1 MSILHATPGNVY
13 LDLGFQIL
21 TTQGSNACRLGTNL
35 MSGNASL
42 DIVGAGAG
50 NARAVTLW
58 DNVYVPG
65 DLIVSGNT
73 SASGGSLTNLNASAI
88 TTGTLAN
95 PRLPSAID
103 VSTVN
108 ANSSVTTATV
118 TASGNVN
125 ASQLAASGLAY
136 VGGAL
141 TAPAGTTTDV
151 TGNLTSTGNITTT
164 ANVTASS
171 AGGFGF
177 FGNGR
182 NLTSLSATNVDS
194 GTLNT
199 ARLPTTITG
208 IASLTAVALVGDV
221 SGNLTSTGNITTTA
235 NVTASSAG
243 GFGFFGNG
251 RNVTSLSATNVDSG
265 TLNNARLPTNVDVS
279 GTLNA
284 NGATTLATAT
294 MTGNVNASQVAVSG
308 NTYIGG
314 TLTAAANITTTA
326 NVTASSAVG
335 LGFFGN
341 GRNLTSLSATNVD
354 AGTLPN
360 ARLPT
365 TITGI
370 TSLTATSLVGDHTGN
385 TTAAGNITTT
395 ANVTSGSGAG
405 VGFFGNGRNI
415 TNLTATNIDSGT
427 LNNARL
433 PTNHDIAGTLNA
445 NGATTLATATMSG
458 NVNASQL
465 AVSGIS
471 YIGGVLTAPA
481 GTTTNVT
488 GNLTATGNVTTT
500 ANVTSGSGAG
510 VGFYGNGRNITS
522 LTATNIDFGT
532 LNNARLPTNHDI
544 AGTLNANGATT
555 LATATMSGNVN
566 ASQLAVSGIS
576 YIGGVLTAPAGTTT
590 NVTGNLTATG
600 NVTTTANVTSGSGA
614 GVGFY
619 GNGRNITSLTATN
632 IDFGTLNNARLPT
645 NHDIAGTLNA
655 NGATTLATATM
666 SGNVNASQLAVSGIS
681 YIGGVLTA
689 PAGTTTNVTGNLT
702 STGNVTTTANV
713 TASSA
718 AGLGFFGNGRNIT
731 SLSATNVD
739 TGTLNNARLPTNVNI
754 GGTLNANG
762 TTTVV
767 DVTLGG
773 NITLAGQPTFGA
785 STGDGATYAVF
796 NNFVGSWYGLA
807 VRCSFDSTVRHV
819 FNTRNGNL
827 DMTGTCTAAAFSGD
841 GSLLS
846 GLSATN
852 VSSGQLA
859 NARLPTNV
867 DVAGTLNAN
876 GTVTFSGNVSM
887 INSRILTLSNTGV
900 GTQYIDTLNNNS
912 LRLWSY
918 APNNGGLISFLS
930 NATTVGLF
938 SFDGLS
944 VTGNASATKNVNSAQ
959 LSVSGIGYVNNL
971 VGSNVAMTGCVSAS
985 AFTAGTGQPVLIS
998 PNQSEKVR
1006 IDVNGN
1012 VGIGNSAPAHKLSVE
1027 GTSYLNGA
1035 VTATGSLTAA
1045 TFSGSGASL
1054 TALAADQVST
1064 GQLNNARL
1072 PSAISVA
1079 TSLQAN
1085 STITLSGT
1093 STFNL
1098 YNDAGILFTR
1108 YAAGQSSST
1117 EYFISRGGTSPY
1129 AFGNVLLIHTP
1140 SAVTDAAVV
1149 IGTSGGVV
1157 RLKVDSVTG
1166 NVGIGNSAPA
1176 HKLAV
1181 NGTAYASGNA
1191 QFLSNVHIG
1200 TVIAGAYLPSTPLT
1214 VGINSTDNQA
1224 AGNTFGTVATFMRT
1238 DGNRGNV
1245 GIALLCRSQGAYS
1258 IQLNPTATGNHLVFL
1273 DNRYPEFLGAGGSTG
1288 SERMR
1293 IDSSGNVGIAN
1304 TAPVHKLS
1312 VEGTSYLNGAV
1323 TATGSI
1329 TAAAGNLNA
1338 SQLAVSGASYLGGAA
1353 TFGGDVVL
1361 NNPSVGYI
1369 TRNAAAVGTGNLRI
1383 EFIRTGGGSLHSVA
1397 FTSNLVTCSGNIG
1410 IGTTGPAYQLQ
1421 LSTDSAAKPTTST
1434 WTIASDR
1441 RVKQDIENANIDLC
1455 YSTVRS
1461 LPLRRY
1467 AYDPVVFPDD
1477 AIRDRRVVGWIAQ
1490 EVEAV
1495 LPKAVSQSS
1504 QYGYDD
1510 FLSLD
1515 ADQLYKTMY
1524 GALQKVI
1531 SVQEAL
1537 EARVAA
1543 LEN

>member
-208 IASLTAVALVGDV
+208 IASLTATSLVGDV

-500 ANVTSGSGAG
+500 ANVTASSG
-510 VGFYGNGRNITS
+510 VGLGFFGNGRNITS
-522 LTATNIDFGT
+522 LSATNVDT
-532 LNNARLPTNHDI
+532 
-544 AGTLNANGATT
+544 
-555 LATATMSGNVN
+555 
-566 ASQLAVSGIS
+566 
-576 YIGGVLTAPAGTTT
+576 
-590 NVTGNLTATG
+590 
-600 NVTTTANVTSGSGA
+600 
-614 GVGFY
+614 
-619 GNGRNITSLTATN
+619 
-632 IDFGTLNNARLPT
+632 GTLNNARLPT